1 MTHRHRFR
9 RGVAPRPS
17 AKDIRLWDRL
27 LKRADGIGRDVDSGT
42 RPFLIAVEKAAR
54 AVMPAGHQQA
64 GSSFDRLI
72 KLGRSW
78 ADLSPEERRSRAADV
93 RALVADCRTI
103 LATVVP
109 SAPTE
114 GRPAPR
120 MRKPAGGRPFA
131 ARLPYRE
138 D

>member
-17 AKDIRLWDRL
+17 AKDVRLWDRL
-27 LKRADGIGRDVDSGT
+27 MKRADAVGRAGHGGV
-42 RPFLIAVEKAAR
+42 RPFAVAVEKARR
-54 AVMPAGHQQA
+54 AVMPVGHQQA
-64 GSSFDRLI
+64 GSVFDRLI
-72 KLGRSW
+72 KLGLGW
-78 ADLSPEERRSRAADV
+78 GELSPEERRTRAPEV
-93 RALVADCRTI
+93 TTLVAECRAI